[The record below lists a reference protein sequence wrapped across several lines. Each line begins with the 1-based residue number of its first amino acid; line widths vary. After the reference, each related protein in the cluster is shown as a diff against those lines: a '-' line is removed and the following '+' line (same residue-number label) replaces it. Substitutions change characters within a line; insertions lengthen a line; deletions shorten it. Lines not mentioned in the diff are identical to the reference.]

1 MELRVE
7 SRETGELLVVEQDG
21 ATLGALTVGRPS
33 PSVVAVERVDVEDH
47 ERYEE
52 VAQALLAALV
62 DRYGETEHVTLELP
76 ESDDRAASL
85 YARWGFVPVRRVLGV
100 ELEVLRRDLE
110 RRPRGES
117 FGSVHVQTDDL
128 PAVERAVRGFTP
140 LLAGGSEGSVV
151 LPPRGGWVSV
161 YDELADRD
169 PTALRR
175 LARELSDRLGA
186 VVLALG
192 VEEGA
197 VVRFL
202 LLDRGRLLDEY
213 LSVPEYYGPLPSGEV
228 VALAANPTL
237 VERLTGADR
246 REVRAAAAVGKHPDE
261 LPPPTEIAA
270 SLAQAMR
277 IDGAEHGYRQAV
289 SVPGAIAIERG

>member
-1 MELRVE
+1 VE
-7 SRETGELLVVEQDG
+7 IRIETRDTGELLVVEEDG
-21 ATLGALTVGRPS
+21 ATLGALAAGRPS
-33 PSVVAVERVDVEDH
+33 PAVVAVERIDIENH
-47 ERYEE
+47 ERYDEI
-52 VAQALLAALV
+52 AQALLSALV
-62 DRYGETEHVTLELP
+62 ERYGETEHVTLELA
-76 ESDDRAASL
+76 EGDDRAVSL

-100 ELEVLRRDLE
+100 DLDVLRRDLD

-128 PAVERAVRGFTP
+128 PAVTRAVRGYTP
-140 LLAGGSEGSVV
+140 LQAGGSEGSVV

-169 PTALRR
+169 PTSLRR
-175 LARELSDRLGA
+175 LAREVSDRLGA

-237 VERLTGADR
+237 VERLTGGDR
-246 REVRAAAAVGKHPDE
+246 REVRAAAVVGKHPDE

-270 SLAQAMR
+270 ALAEAMR

-289 SVPGAIAIERG
+289 GAPGAIAIDR

>member
-1 MELRVE
+1 MEVE
-7 SRETGELLVVEQDG
+7 NAPEGGEVLVAEEDG
-21 ATLGALTVGRPS
+21 APIGQLSARRRS
-33 PSVVAVERVDVEDH
+33 PSLLEVERIEVEEA

-52 VAQALLAALV
+52 TVQALLAALV
-62 DRYGETEHVTLELP
+62 ERHGDAYRVTVELA
-76 ESDDRAASL
+76 EGDHAASL
-85 YARWGFVPVRRVLGV
+85 YGRWGFVPVRRVLGV
-100 ELEVLRRDLE
+100 DLEVLRSDLE

-140 LLAGGSEGSVV
+140 LFAGGSDGSLVV
-151 LPPRGGWVSV
+151 PPRGGWVSV

-192 VEEGA
+192 VEQGA

-213 LSVPEYYGPLPSGEV
+213 MSVPEYYGPIPPGEV
-228 VALAANPTL
+228 VSLAANPTL

-246 REVRAAAAVGKHPDE
+246 REVRAAAVVGKHPDE
-261 LPPPTEIAA
+261 LPPPAETAA
-270 SLAQAMR
+270 ALARAMR
-277 IDGAEHGYRQAV
+277 IEGAEHGYREASELQDATR
-289 SVPGAIAIERG
+289 IERD